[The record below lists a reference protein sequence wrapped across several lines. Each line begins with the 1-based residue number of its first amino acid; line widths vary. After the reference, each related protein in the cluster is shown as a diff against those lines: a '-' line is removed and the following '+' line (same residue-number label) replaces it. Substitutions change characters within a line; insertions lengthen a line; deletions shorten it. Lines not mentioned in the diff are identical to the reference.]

1 MSCNPKS
8 GTELKKEE
16 FASTMMVKTSI
27 DSGAAPVSYLNE
39 EYLVARDR
47 SDGMSSIVY
56 RRSGG
61 GGKYEKASVLKG
73 HEMIVKSLANDG
85 ADTVVS
91 GGWDGRVLAWK
102 VIGQGCQIQK
112 RVQRGNKGL
121 YVLLSRTQAGTGRT
135 VKQEQEGIS
144 TNHVQRINLISVY
157 TLFDLI

>member
-56 RRSGG
+56 R
-61 GGKYEKASVLKG
+61 
-73 HEMIVKSLANDG
+73 
-85 ADTVVS
+85 
-91 GGWDGRVLAWK
+91 K
-102 VIGQGCQIQK
+102 VTE
-112 RVQRGNKGL
+112 
-121 YVLLSRTQAGTGRT
+121 LSRLERQLTDER
-135 VKQEQEGIS
+135 
-144 TNHVQRINLISVY
+144 
-157 TLFDLI
+157 